1 MGQFDELVES
11 VVGPVA
17 DVLSAIVFAEIPI
30 FGGIPI
36 IVLWLMVAAL
46 FLTIWLKF
54 QPITG
59 ARHSFKVITGKFTR
73 KTDPGEISS
82 FQALA
87 TELSG
92 TIGLGNIAGVAVAV
106 SVGGPGAALWIA
118 AFGLLGM
125 SVKMAEAT
133 LGVVFRRVNDDG
145 TISGG
150 PMYYLRDGLKS
161 IGWKKLGG
169 VLAWLYALF
178 TLLGVYGAD
187 LFQSNQVAAILSSS
201 IGNEFLQNNNWLL
214 GVIIAVLVGLVI
226 IGGVTSIG
234 KWTSRIT
241 PAMAG
246 LYLLSVVA
254 IIVINF
260 DQLGPALASMV
271 EGVISPSSVAGGAI
285 GVAVIGIQRS
295 LFSNAAG
302 VGTAGFAHSASKTRR
317 PASEGFNAMWGP
329 FFDSVVVCMLTATAI
344 VVTGVDDNV
353 GADVEGVTLTASAFA
368 TVASWFPYLLT
379 IAVTLF
385 GFSTVLAY
393 AYYFE
398 QAGVYIFGDSAAT
411 RWILKGIW
419 VIGPIIG
426 ASASLNAVIT
436 FADASFFLMAI
447 PNLLGI
453 YFLANVLRREILSYR
468 EAVSGGHIDE
478 AHQQLQVG
486 LGDHEPSEDD
496 EALAA
501 KIDAQGIDDGPYDPQ
516 GPRHGI
522 DKSVYTSTSNDSP
535 EPGSTSGSSTAS
547 DV

>member
-1 MGQFDELVES
+1 M
-11 VVGPVA
+11 A
-17 DVLSAIVFAEIPI
+17 
-30 FGGIPI
+30 
-36 IVLWLMVAAL
+36 AAL

-169 VLAWLYALF
+169 VQAWLYALF

-201 IGNEFLQNNNWLL
+201 IGNEFLQNNNWFL
-214 GVIIAVLVGLVI
+214 
-226 IGGVTSIG
+226 GVTS
-234 KWTSRIT
+234 
-241 PAMAG
+241 
-246 LYLLSVVA
+246 
-254 IIVINF
+254 
-260 DQLGPALASMV
+260 
-271 EGVISPSSVAGGAI
+271 PSGVAGGAI

-302 VGTAGFAHSASKTRR
+302 VGTPGFAHSASKSRR
-317 PASEGFNAMWGP
+317 PASEDFNAMWGP

-344 VVTGVDDNV
+344 VVTGV
-353 GADVEGVTLTASAFA
+353 
-368 TVASWFPYLLT
+368 
-379 IAVTLF
+379 
-385 GFSTVLAY
+385 
-393 AYYFE
+393 
-398 QAGVYIFGDSAAT
+398 YIFGDSAAT
-411 RWILKGIW
+411 RWTLKGIW

-468 EAVSGGHIDE
+468 EAVSDGHIDE
-478 AHQQLQVG
+478 AHRQLQVG
-486 LGDHEPSEDD
+486 LGDHEPSEED

-522 DKSVYTSTSNDSP
+522 NKSVYTSASNDSP
-535 EPGSTSGSSTAS
+535 EPGSTSGSSTAR

>member
-1 MGQFDELVES
+1 MDQFDQVIES

-30 FGGIPI
+30 FGGIPL
-36 IVLWLMVAAL
+36 IVLWLMAAAI
-46 FLTIWLKF
+46 FLTVWLKF

-59 ARHSFKVITGKFTR
+59 ARHSLRVITGKFTR

-133 LGVVFRRVNDDG
+133 LGVMFRRVNEDG

-161 IGWKKLGG
+161 IGWKKTGG

-201 IGNEFLQNNNWLL
+201 LGNEFLENNNWLL
-214 GVIIAVLVGLVI
+214 GLIIAVLVGLVI

-241 PAMAG
+241 PAMAL
-246 LYLLSVVA
+246 LYLVSVLAV
-254 IIVINF
+254 IVVNI
-260 DQLGPALASMV
+260 DQLGAALGSMV
-271 EGVISPSSVAGGAI
+271 TGVFSPEGVAGGAI

-344 VVTGVDDNV
+344 VITGVHETA

-379 IAVTLF
+379 VAVTLF

-398 QAGVYIFGDSAAT
+398 QAGVYIFGDSPAT
-411 RWILKGIW
+411 RWTLKAIW
-419 VIGPIIG
+419 VIGPVIG

-478 AHQQLQVG
+478 AHEQLQVG
-486 LGDHEPSEDD
+486 MGDHEPSPED
-496 EALAA
+496 EELAA
-501 KIDAQGIDDGPYDPQ
+501 AIDAQGIDDGPYAPQ

-522 DKSVYTSTSNDSP
+522 DESIFLNSSDSP
-535 EPGSTSGSSTAS
+535 DTDAGGSAARTP
-547 DV
+547 